1 MKVLYV
7 SKASVVAAH
16 CDKLRWLAK
25 RVELEVVVPNRWSGS
40 ESLLA
45 VEDVSLTPL
54 PVFWPGHNHFHLYR
68 GLGVVMDRF
77 VPDLIHL
84 DEEPYSAVTFQA
96 GSAAR
101 RRGIPF
107 VFFAAQNI
115 PKRYPPPFHSMR
127 RWVFDHAAGGIA
139 GTGQAADVLLHF
151 GFRSLLRVVPQMGVD
166 PAVFRADARRRA
178 DSRGSFGCAPDAP
191 VVAFIGRLV
200 REKGIDLL
208 LRALATI
215 PELYCV
221 IAGSGPEE
229 GSLRKLASALGI
241 ESRVRFM
248 GHIPSMAIPGV
259 LAGADLLCLPSRNT
273 QRWSEQFGRVLVE
286 AMSTEV
292 PVVVTDCGGM
302 PGVVGDCGKVV
313 PMDDVDALST
323 ALEQLASDQ
332 THRVELGRCGRARVI
347 DEFSQHRIVEDTLA
361 LYKNV
366 LERTT

>member
-16 CDKLRWLAK
+16 RDKLRWLAK

-84 DEEPYSAVTFQA
+84 DEEPYSAVTFQ
-96 GSAAR
+96 GGRAAR

-107 VFFAAQNI
+107 VFFAYQNI
-115 PKRYPPPFHSMR
+115 PKRYPPPFHGIR

-139 GTGQAADVLLHF
+139 ATDRAADVLVQY
-151 GFRSLLRVVPQMGVD
+151 GFRKLLRVIPQMGVD
-166 PAVFRADARRRA
+166 PALFCADAGLRVNTRA
-178 DSRGSFGCAPDAP
+178 SFDCPSDAP

-200 REKGIDLL
+200 PEKGIDLL
-208 LRALATI
+208 LGAVATI
-215 PELYCV
+215 PEIVCV

-229 GSLRKLASALGI
+229 ATLRALADDLDIG
-241 ESRVRFM
+241 SRVRFM
-248 GHIPSMAIPGV
+248 GQIPSMEIPAV
-259 LAGADLLCLPSRNT
+259 LAGVDVLCLPSRT
-273 QRWSEQFGRVLVE
+273 TRRWAEQFGRVLIE

-292 PVVVTDCGGM
+292 PVVVTNCGEM
-302 PGVVGDCGKVV
+302 AGVVGDCGKVV
-313 PMDDVDALST
+313 PMDDVDALSI
-323 ALEQLASDQ
+323 ALEQLLSDQ
-332 THRVELGRCGRARVI
+332 AHRVELGRCGRARVM
-347 DEFSQHRIVEDTLA
+347 DEFSQRRVVEDTVA
-361 LYKNV
+361 LYEDV
-366 LERTT
+366 LERVT